1 MAVVAPIVS
10 TFDNRGIRQA
20 EKGFGN
26 FSRNVGRQLRNVAI
40 AATGIGVAMG
50 AAVGKAIGAASD
62 LDEAVSATRQIFGDA
77 SDAVLAFADSAAEA
91 FGQSKQEALD
101 GALVFGTFGKAAGL
115 AGDELSDFTTGL
127 LGLSSDIASF
137 RNATPEEAIEAIGA
151 ALRGESEPL
160 RRFGVLLDDAT
171 LKAEALELGIY
182 DGSGALTQQQ
192 KILAAEAAIYKQTA
206 DAQGDFAR
214 TSDGLA
220 NSSRI
225 LRARMANVTSQIGGA
240 FLPIALKL
248 SGFLLDKVV
257 PAVEKLADTFAEE
270 GLLGVMKL
278 AWGWLKENGP
288 KIGEWALGLA
298 ASLIGW
304 IQTNAGPALEK
315 LGEWLGSIGTWIVDT
330 AYPYLQ
336 EKVPIWADALWEWVQ
351 TDGFD
356 ALKKL
361 WEWAGAVG
369 RWITDTAW
377 PWISE
382 KTADWASALWDW
394 VQTDGFDTLAKLW
407 EWAGAVGRWIT
418 DTAFPW
424 ISEKAGQWADALWEW
439 IETDGVTAI
448 EKLGEWI
455 SSIGTWF
462 TDTAGPKL
470 ESAAASLVDYVWSW
484 IGSKEFDDE
493 TKTSAGDAATAFGK
507 ALLTEIG
514 PAMLDIYTGI
524 INTITDTLAGA
535 FKAIGKNLAKDLV
548 SGFTTG
554 DFGVL
559 GLLADWAKKISPTG
573 WFESLFDFIFG
584 GGELPAVPPG
594 VSGSTTS
601 SGGGGGGPV
610 RLARGGIVTKPT
622 FAMIGEGGESEAVI
636 PLSRLG
642 KIGGGD
648 TYNITVNGAV
658 DPVSTARQIRQIL
671 EQDQRRLGR
680 LAAV

>member
-10 TFDNRGIRQA
+10 TFDKRGIQQA

-40 AATGIGVAMG
+40 AATTIGVAVG
-50 AAVGKAIGAASD
+50 AAVTKAVGAASD

-115 AGDELSDFTTGL
+115 AGDDLSNFTNGL

-137 RNATPEEAIEAIGA
+137 RNATPQEAIEAIGA

-182 DGSGALTQQQ
+182 SGSGALTQQQ
-192 KILAAEAAIYKQTA
+192 KILAAESAIYKQTA

-225 LRARMANVTSQIGGA
+225 LRARLANVSAQIGGA

-278 AWGWLKENGP
+278 AWSWLKDNGP

-298 ASLIGW
+298 GSLISW
-304 IQTNAGPALEK
+304 IATNAGPALEK
-315 LGEWLGSIGTWIVDT
+315 LGEWLGAIGGWIVDT

-336 EKVPIWADALWEWVQ
+336 EKVPIWADALWEWIQ

-361 WEWAGAVG
+361 W
-369 RWITDTAW
+369 
-377 PWISE
+377 
-382 KTADWASALWDW
+382 
-394 VQTDGFDTLAKLW
+394 Q
-407 EWAGAVGRWIT
+407 WAGAVGRWIT

-424 ISEKAGQWADALWEW
+424 LTKKTAEWADALWTWIQTDGFDALAKLWEW
-439 IETDGVTAI
+439 IRAI
-448 EKLGEWI
+448 GRWI
-455 SSIGTWF
+455 
-462 TDTAGPKL
+462 TDTAFPWISDKTSEWADALFEWIGTDAADAISKMGEWLTSLGQYISNDLGPLLEEKMSAL
-470 ESAAASLVDYVWSW
+470 VDFLWTWLESDDAETGTESAAKKSV
-484 IGSKEFDDE
+484 E
-493 TKTSAGDAATAFGK
+493 TFATAFATEFVPGLLRAMK
-507 ALLTEIG
+507 GIYDALVS
-514 PAMLDIYTGI
+514 AVAGI
-524 INTITDTLAGA
+524 
-535 FKAIGKNLAKDLV
+535 FKSLGKNAASDFF
-548 SGFTTG
+548 SAFTGG
-554 DFGVL
+554 DG
-559 GLLADWAKKISPTG
+559 GLLSKLGGFAGKFSFGNQAK
-573 WFESLFDFIFG
+573 
-584 GGELPAVPPG
+584 ELIDRIIPFAN
-594 VSGSTTS
+594 
-601 SGGGGGGPV
+601 
-610 RLARGGIVTKPT
+610 GGIVTKPT
-622 FAMIGEGGESEAVI
+622 LGLVGEAGPEAII
-636 PLSRLG
+636 PLSKMG
-642 KIGGGD
+642 SMGG
-648 TYNITVNGAV
+648 TTVNVTINGAV